1 MPWRVAPC
9 RHAGLFGGK
18 RMSDSGS
25 VRFIWLGPEVRL
37 AGPPQVS
44 RPGWMAGFTGP
55 GHVLLAA
62 VMIALGLRG
71 LACGDFASVWQRIP
85 IEHLP
90 ARTFFVYA
98 TAVVELVA
106 GVGLLLRR
114 TVAAASAALFVFLV
128 LWSILLKL
136 PAVVVAPSMEAT
148 WLGLGEITTILA
160 GSWAVFAVHADT
172 RIRARLPF
180 LVGARGVRGAR
191 LLLALSLP
199 TIGLAHFFYLPQT
212 VQLMPAWLPWHDGWA
227 WLTGAASLA
236 ASLGILS
243 GIAAGLAATLEAT
256 MLGIITL
263 VIWLPGLVAA
273 PADASLTPFLMST
286 AIACGA
292 SAVADSYRRRGR

>member
-1 MPWRVAPC
+1 MASRW
-9 RHAGLFGGK
+9 HAGLFGGK

-25 VRFIWLGPEVRL
+25 VRFTWLGPDVRV
-37 AGPPQVS
+37 AGPPRVS
-44 RPGWMAGFTGP
+44 RPGWMADFPGP
-55 GHVLLAA
+55 GHALLAA
-62 VMIALGLRG
+62 AMIALGLRG
-71 LACGDFASVWQRIP
+71 LAYGDFASVWQRIP
-85 IEHLP
+85 VEHLP

-114 TVAAASAALFVFLV
+114 TVAAASAVLFVLLI
-128 LWSILLKL
+128 LWSVLLKL
-136 PAVVVAPSMEAT
+136 PAVVVVPSMEAT

-160 GSWAVFAVHADT
+160 GSWAVFAVHADA

-236 ASLGILS
+236 ACLGILS
-243 GIAAGLAATLEAT
+243 GIAAGLAATLEAV

-273 PADASLTPFLMST
+273 PSDATWTPFLMSA

-292 SAVADSYRRRGR
+292 WAVADSYRRSR

>member
-1 MPWRVAPC
+1 
-9 RHAGLFGGK
+9 
-18 RMSDSGS
+18 MSDSRAE
-25 VRFIWLGPEVRL
+25 RFAWLGPAVRQTMPE
-37 AGPPQVS
+37 AS
-44 RPGWMAGFTGP
+44 RAGWMAGFTGP

-85 IEHLP
+85 VEHLP
-90 ARTFFVYA
+90 ARAFFVYA
-98 TAVVELVA
+98 TAVVELA
-106 GVGLLLRR
+106 TGVGLLLRR
-114 TVAAASAALFVFLV
+114 TIAGASLALFVFLV
-128 LWSILLKL
+128 LWAVLLKL

-160 GSWAVFAVHADT
+160 GSWAVFAVHADA
-172 RIRARLPF
+172 RVRARLPA
-180 LVGARGVRGAR
+180 LVDARGVRGAR

-199 TIGLAHFFYLPQT
+199 TIGLAHFVYLPQT
-212 VQLMPAWLPWHDGWA
+212 VQLMPAWLPWHHGWA

-236 ASLGILS
+236 ACLGILS
-243 GIAAGLAATLEAT
+243 GIAAGLAATLEAA

-273 PADASLTPFLMST
+273 PSDSSVTPFLMSA

-292 SAVADSYRRRGR
+292 CAVADSYRGNR